1 MNRENL
7 LKVSVLIAL
16 LVFVFAVFYLIDT
29 NTSFLNI
36 FIPPQEISE
45 NNANLR
51 ITPGISVSEL
61 ELSSLLQQEITIPE
75 EFRTG
80 IFETSRQLNL
90 PKNFKISVFAAGMKK
105 QRFFDFDQ
113 ENNLIVADMAAMQVL
128 LLKDQNQDGVAEQS
142 IIIDQGLNNPSSIDF
157 YNGDLYMGETDKV
170 VVYKN
175 LTTSGTFTEKKVLVT
190 GLPTGGHITR
200 TVRVGPD
207 EKLYVSIGSS
217 CNVCEEADQRRGAV
231 MQYNLDGTNGV
242 IYAKGLRNSVGILF
256 AKGPFPEE
264 QFWSVDMG
272 RDLIGD
278 DLPPEEVN
286 IIEKDQHYG
295 WPYCYGLAVANPEYP
310 DKTNFCQEQTEL
322 PLFQM
327 QAHSAPLGLIFP
339 NQQSTFPDE
348 LDSNL
353 FIAFHGSWNRSIP
366 TGYKIVRLKVDN
378 PHTAPINFITGW
390 LDESG
395 KVWGRPAGINFDQ
408 NGVLYISD
416 DQAGVIYRVTY
427 QP

>member
-1 MNRENL
+1 
-7 LKVSVLIAL
+7 
-16 LVFVFAVFYLIDT
+16 
-29 NTSFLNI
+29 
-36 FIPPQEISE
+36 
-45 NNANLR
+45 
-51 ITPGISVSEL
+51 
-61 ELSSLLQQEITIPE
+61 
-75 EFRTG
+75 
-80 IFETSRQLNL
+80 
-90 PKNFKISVFAAGMKK
+90 
-105 QRFFDFDQ
+105 
-113 ENNLIVADMAAMQVL
+113 MQVL

>member
-1 MNRENL
+1 
-7 LKVSVLIAL
+7 
-16 LVFVFAVFYLIDT
+16 
-29 NTSFLNI
+29 
-36 FIPPQEISE
+36 
-45 NNANLR
+45 
-51 ITPGISVSEL
+51 
-61 ELSSLLQQEITIPE
+61 
-75 EFRTG
+75 
-80 IFETSRQLNL
+80 
-90 PKNFKISVFAAGMKK
+90 
-105 QRFFDFDQ
+105 
-113 ENNLIVADMAAMQVL
+113 
-128 LLKDQNQDGVAEQS
+128 
-142 IIIDQGLNNPSSIDF
+142 
-157 YNGDLYMGETDKV
+157 
-170 VVYKN
+170 
-175 LTTSGTFTEKKVLVT
+175 
-190 GLPTGGHITR
+190 
-200 TVRVGPD
+200 
-207 EKLYVSIGSS
+207 
-217 CNVCEEADQRRGAV
+217 
-231 MQYNLDGTNGV
+231 
-242 IYAKGLRNSVGILF
+242 
-256 AKGPFPEE
+256 
-264 QFWSVDMG
+264 MG

-286 IIEKDQHYG
+286 IIEKDKHYG